1 MRLIGI
7 FGGTFDP
14 IHHGHLRMAQEV
26 LDATPMDEL
35 RLIPCHVPPHRGEP
49 GASANARVKLME
61 AALAQGDPRLRI
73 DIRELER
80 SGPSYMVDTLTS
92 LRESLGHEVSLALI
106 LGVDAVQGLPQW
118 SRWTQITGLAH
129 LIILGRPGYSPAWPK
144 VLEDHL
150 RDRWCHQPA
159 ELLMKPQGFSLQLPV
174 TQLDISASQIRSL
187 IKQGRSAAYLT
198 PDPVLA
204 EIERLGL
211 YRPD

>member
-1 MRLIGI
+1 MGLIGI

-26 LDATPMDEL
+26 LDATPMEEL
-35 RLIPCHVPPHRGEP
+35 RLIPCHVPPHRDEP
-49 GASANARVKLME
+49 GASASARVKLME

-73 DIRELER
+73 DTRELDR

-106 LGVDAVQGLPQW
+106 LGIDAVQGLPQW
-118 SRWTQITGLAH
+118 SRWTQLTALAH
-129 LIILGRPGYSPAWPK
+129 LIILGRPGYSPTWPK
-144 VLEDHL
+144 ALEDHL
-150 RDRWCHQPA
+150 RDRWCRHPA
-159 ELLMKPQGFSLQLPV
+159 ELLQKPQGFALQLPV

-187 IKQGRSAAYLT
+187 LKQGRSAAYLT